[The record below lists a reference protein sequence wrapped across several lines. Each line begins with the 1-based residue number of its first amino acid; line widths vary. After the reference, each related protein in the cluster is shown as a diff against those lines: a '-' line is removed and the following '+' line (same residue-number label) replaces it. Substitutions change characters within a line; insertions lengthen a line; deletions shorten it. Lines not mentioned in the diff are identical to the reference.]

1 MKNVLLITL
10 TILFVF
16 EAFSQDI
23 LLKRSGDQLE
33 VKVTEI
39 ADDYIKYKKKGS
51 ENGPDY
57 KISVSDI
64 FMLTLQDGEKIMFN
78 ESNKKTK
85 NDFSILY
92 AGTRI
97 QLRMN
102 ETISSDRKDG
112 RQVKV
117 GEIITLTVHQ
127 DVSDINGNILI
138 KKDSQTIGKITQSVR
153 RKAAGTKG
161 KLSFNIS
168 SVRAVD
174 KQSVPVTFGYDFEG
188 ADKTAVAI
196 GAAAVVALP
205 LLLVKGKPAVVQAGT
220 IFEALVDTD
229 QKITII
235 KQ

>member
-1 MKNVLLITL
+1 MKNLFLITL

-85 NDFSILY
+85 NNFSMLL

-97 QLRMN
+97 PLSMN
-102 ETISSDRKDG
+102 ETISSDKKGGRK
-112 RQVKV
+112 VST
-117 GEIITLTVHQ
+117 GEVITLTVHL
-127 DVSDINGNILI
+127 DVSDIDGNILI
-138 KKDSQTIGKITQSVR
+138 KQGSQAIGTITQSVN

-161 KLSFNIS
+161 KLSFNVNN
-168 SVRAVD
+168 VRAVD
-174 KQSVPVTFGYDFEG
+174 NQSIPITFSYDFAG
-188 ADKTAVAI
+188 ASKTAIAAT
-196 GAAAVVALP
+196 AAAVVALP
-205 LLLVKGKPAVVQAGT
+205 LLLVKGKPAIVRKGT

-229 QKITII
+229 RKINLS
-235 KQ
+235 K